1 MALPWD
7 KTTFDEMYSG
17 VLWAHG
23 VRGSP
28 KVPSVAG
35 YYKFTQQN
43 QTASVVAGIL
53 AQPGFAQVTDLIILA
68 GGFGWIAE
76 ALIANGVNV
85 VVVDT
90 SPYVQANIGI
100 SEETEIRAALTD
112 RGFDPDNLPILMDP
126 NDPNAIFTGD
136 PYPLW
141 TNNGVRTSLTA
152 SDILNENLQNNGS
165 RKRVRDALPGPV
177 DAILTEFLLESSE
190 NDIEAAELATLA
202 EDLRQNPAQTVVHLV
217 TGGGA
222 GDPRLNFKTQ
232 AEWKSFLTGLGF
244 GDHIV
249 ATVGGVWI

>member
-1 MALPWD
+1 MALTWD
-7 KTTFDEMYSG
+7 KTLFDEMYSAT
-17 VLWAHG
+17 LWTHG

-28 KVPSVAG
+28 RVPSVAG
-35 YYKFTQQN
+35 YYKFGKLQHT
-43 QTASVVAGIL
+43 TRVVAGL
-53 AQPGFAQVTDLIILA
+53 LSQPGWASVTDLIILG

-76 ALIANGVNV
+76 ALIAEGVNV

-90 SPYVQANIGI
+90 SPYVQANIDV

-126 NDPNAIFTGD
+126 DDPNAIFTGD
-136 PYPLW
+136 PYLLW
-141 TNNGVRTSLTA
+141 TNSGVRTTLTA
-152 SDILNENLQNNGS
+152 DDILDEDLANNGS
-165 RKRVRDALPGPV
+165 RNRVQNALPGNA

-190 NDIEAAELATLA
+190 NDTEAADLATLA
-202 EDLRQNPAQTVVHLV
+202 EDLRKNPAQTVVHLV
-217 TGGGA
+217 TGGDA

-249 ATVGGVWI
+249 ATTDGVWI